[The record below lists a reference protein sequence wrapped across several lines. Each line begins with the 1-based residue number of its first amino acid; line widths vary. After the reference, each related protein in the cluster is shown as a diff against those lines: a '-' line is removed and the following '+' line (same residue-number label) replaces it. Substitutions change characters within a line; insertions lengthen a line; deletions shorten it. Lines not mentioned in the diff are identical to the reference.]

1 MNTALKK
8 YQESVQLEQ
17 EASEIRQEMKDRL
30 ELTETSVQVG
40 SRITIER
47 GSSAKQYIYAISVLN
62 SQIDAAKELDE
73 EEELLYLEDSVEK
86 ILEMRH
92 RKKEYDAWYLYH
104 NQISIEKDRLHKLLS
119 NEDKAS
125 LIELPTKPRR

>member
-8 YQESVQLEQ
+8 YQESVQLAN
-17 EASEIRQEMKDRL
+17 EATEILDEMKDRL

-47 GSSAKQYIYAISVLN
+47 GSSAKQFIYAISVLN
-62 SQIDAAKELDE
+62 SQIDAAKELHE
-73 EEELLYLEDSVEK
+73 EEELTNLEDSVDK

-92 RKKEYDAWYLYH
+92 RKKEYDAWHLYR
-104 NQISIEKDRLHKLLS
+104 NQIFIEKDRLHKLLS

-125 LIELPTKPRR
+125 LIELPAKPKR